1 MRQIHIIEIIEK
13 VRALS
18 IDINTNIGKDI
29 ADALEKAQAVEES
42 TAGKLTLAYL
52 LENIKIAREES
63 LPICQDTGLAVI
75 FVEIGQDVLIVGGDL
90 KDALNEGVRQGYR
103 EGYLRKSVL
112 DDPILRRNTGDNTPA
127 IIHIDIIPG
136 DKLKI
141 KMAAKGGGSEN
152 SSAMR
157 MMKPSD
163 GVGGIKEFVLDTVRR
178 AWANPCPPIIVGIGI
193 GGNFEMAPTMAK
205 KALFRHLGEHNPA
218 PHLAD
223 LEMEILGDVNG
234 LGIGPEGFGGSVTA
248 LAVHIEAAPCH
259 IASLPVAVNI
269 DCHVSRHR
277 ELML

>member
-1 MRQIHIIEIIEK
+1 MRQIYINEIVEK

-18 IDINTNIGKDI
+18 IEINTNLGKDI
-29 ADALEKAQAVEES
+29 AEALEKAQVIEES
-42 TAGKLTLAYL
+42 PAGKQTLSYL
-52 LENIKIAREES
+52 LENIRIAREES
-63 LPICQDTGLAVI
+63 VPICQDTGLAVI
-75 FVEIGQDVLIVGGDL
+75 FVEIGQDVHIVGGDL
-90 KDALNEGVRQGYR
+90 KDAINEGVRQGYR

-127 IIHIDIIPG
+127 VIHIDIVPG

-141 KMAAKGGGSEN
+141 TMAAKGGGSEN

-163 GVGGIKEFVLDTVRR
+163 GVEGIKEFVLDTVRK

-193 GGNFEMAPTMAK
+193 GGDFEMAPTLAK
-205 KALFRHLGEHNPA
+205 KALFRHLGDHNPA
-218 PHLAD
+218 HHIAD
-223 LEMEILGDVNG
+223 LEMEILEEVNG
-234 LGIGPEGFGGSVTA
+234 LRIGPEGFGGTVTA
-248 LAVHIEAAPCH
+248 LAVHVETAPCH

-277 ELML
+277 VARL